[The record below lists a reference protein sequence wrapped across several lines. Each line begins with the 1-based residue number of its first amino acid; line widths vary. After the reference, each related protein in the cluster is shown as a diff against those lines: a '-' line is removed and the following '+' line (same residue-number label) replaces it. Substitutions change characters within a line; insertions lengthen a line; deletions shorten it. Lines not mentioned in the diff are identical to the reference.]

1 MHFGIRRLSEWLLF
15 PPKRVGANRLRA
27 AVSGKQILITGA
39 SYGIGEELAYLL
51 ANAGA
56 EVLLVART
64 AGKLQEVQRQIVGR
78 GGRAY
83 IFPADLSDK
92 QQAIAVAQ
100 HVLQLWG
107 GADVVVS
114 NAGKSI
120 CRPLHESLDRM
131 HDFERSMAINYF
143 GPVQLLLALLPA
155 LEKRKA
161 HIINISAINVLLAP
175 APHWAAYQSSK
186 TAFDQWFRSA
196 SAEWMAVGMH
206 VTSVYL
212 PLVRTR
218 MIAPTVAYATMPA
231 MQSRQAAIRIAR
243 AICHQPLKVAPW
255 WLVWGQLGSLLF
267 HNVFYRFLARY
278 LKQQPY
284 ARQSANTV

>member
-1 MHFGIRRLSEWLLF
+1 MEWLLF
-15 PPKRVGANRLRA
+15 PPKRVGIGRLRA
-27 AVSGKQILITGA
+27 AVGAKQILITGA

-51 ANAGA
+51 AEAGA
-56 EVLLVART
+56 DVLLVART
-64 AGKLQEVQRQIVGR
+64 ADKLKEVQQRITGS
-78 GGRAY
+78 GGRAH
-83 IFPADLSDK
+83 IFPADLSDN

-100 HVLQLWG
+100 YVLQLWG

-131 HDFERSMAINYF
+131 HDFQRSMAINYF
-143 GPVQLLLALLPA
+143 GPVQLMLALMPV
-155 LEKRKA
+155 LEIRKA
-161 HIINISAINVLLAP
+161 HIINVSAINVLLPP

-196 SAEWMAVGMH
+196 SAELMAVGMKT
-206 VTSVYL
+206 TSVYL

-218 MIAPTVAYATMPA
+218 MIAPTAAYDTMPA
-231 MQSRQAAIRIAR
+231 MQPQQAAIRIAR

-278 LKQQPY
+278 LKKQPY
-284 ARQSANTV
+284 ARKSADTL